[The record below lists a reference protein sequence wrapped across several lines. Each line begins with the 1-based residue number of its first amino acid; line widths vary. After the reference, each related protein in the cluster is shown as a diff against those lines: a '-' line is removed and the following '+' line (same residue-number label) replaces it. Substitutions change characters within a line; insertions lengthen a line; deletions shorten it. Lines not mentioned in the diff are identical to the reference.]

1 MFLYVLCAIS
11 CCDKTE
17 HIGAKNAWSG
27 IGNDCDLALLGSVA
41 TDILSW
47 WNYPNVSSKTSS
59 SVVIK
64 TCFPPV
70 QSKKCGV
77 AILKV
82 RTIFHSESPHD
93 LPFWPGNKGFDWS
106 NVYFWMSEI
115 CWGSVCLH
123 INFSHT
129 NCSAEILHNNNPY
142 SQFLIYPTHLLFW
155 SILV

>member
-17 HIGAKNAWSG
+17 HIGPKNAWSG

-93 LPFWPGNKGFDWS
+93 LPFWKSARSSILTRKQRVWLVQCIFLDVGNLLLS
-106 NVYFWMSEI
+106 
-115 CWGSVCLH
+115 GSVCISVSPTRIVLQRFC
-123 INFSHT
+123 IITTHT
-129 NCSAEILHNNNPY
+129 VS
-142 SQFLIYPTHLLFW
+142 F
-155 SILV
+155 